1 MSLLRSTQQ
10 IFRVTVVPSIKWAK
24 LTPMAGFYTQESMM
38 VSAQSDLCSVLKR
51 HLNFKSYT
59 YSCTV

>member
-1 MSLLRSTQQ
+1 MSLLKATQQ

-24 LTPMAGFYTQESMM
+24 LTSMAGSYTQESTI
-38 VSAQSDLCSVLKR
+38 VSAQSDLCLVLKR